1 MLGIFMTHFL
11 ACAIQLDCFV
21 AALLAMTSKDVVIIL
36 KKRQLNHGWTR
47 VDRMDR
53 MDPDSKQLGETNDS
67 L

>member
-47 VDRMDR
+47 VDRMD
-53 MDPDSKQLGETNDS
+53 PDSKQLGETNDS

>member
-1 MLGIFMTHFL
+1 
-11 ACAIQLDCFV
+11 
-21 AALLAMTSKDVVIIL
+21 
-36 KKRQLNHGWTR
+36 LNHGWTR

>member
-47 VDRMDR
+47 MDR
-53 MDPDSKQLGETNDS
+53 MDTDSKQLVETNDS